1 MKKSLI
7 FLLLLAI
14 CFNPLFCQNTPTAD
28 FAFSH
33 VTILDVESGE
43 LIPQQTV
50 FIKDDKIVAIIPTD
64 QAGTLNPAKFFQQEG
79 EFGVIKEGASAD
91 LILLYGNPFE
101 DINNMRKQVGVMVRG
116 KWMTQAEIE
125 TRLNEI
131 ANSYGN

>member
-1 MKKSLI
+1 LEAMTRSGFTPLE
-7 FLLLLAI
+7 AI
-14 CFNPLFCQNTPTAD
+14 
-28 FAFSH
+28 
-33 VTILDVESGE
+33 
-43 LIPQQTV
+43 
-50 FIKDDKIVAIIPTD
+50 

-79 EFGVIKEGASAD
+79 EFGVIKERASAD